1 MPFVLDVM
9 RRAYDLGLPVRL
21 RFCSPFSL
29 AVNVR
34 GIENLLMDI
43 LTAPRFA
50 HRLLTFL
57 TDDVLIPWVQT
68 QREAIGQPQ
77 IRANGADAAASLQ
90 EAGQLGTRGLEAM
103 QAAHKPEG
111 RSDPLLL
118 IVCIERVHHDGM
130 RA

>member
-1 MPFVLDVM
+1 MPFVLDLM

-29 AVNVR
+29 AANVR

-43 LTAPRFA
+43 LTAPQFA
-50 HRLLTFL
+50 HRLLAFL

-77 IRANGADAAASLQ
+77 IRADGADAAAS
-90 EAGQLGTRGLEAM
+90 
-103 QAAHKPEG
+103 PP
-111 RSDPLLL
+111 S
-118 IVCIERVHHDGM
+118 
-130 RA
+130 